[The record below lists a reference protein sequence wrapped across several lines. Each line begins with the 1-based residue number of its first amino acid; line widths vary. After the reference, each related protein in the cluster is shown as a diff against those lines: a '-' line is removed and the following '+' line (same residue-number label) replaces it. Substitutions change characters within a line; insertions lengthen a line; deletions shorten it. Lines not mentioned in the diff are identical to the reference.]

1 MIIIII
7 VSVLLIYIVLGVLY
21 ESFIHP
27 ITILSGLPSAG
38 FGALFCLWLFHAELN
53 MTAFVGIIMLIGI
66 VKKNAIMVLD
76 FALSAERKGSL
87 GSEEAIVQGCLI
99 RLRPIL
105 MTTLAAIMGALP
117 LAFGLGATGAESRQP
132 IGICVAGGLFF
143 SQLVTLYIT
152 PVYYVYLDRFGK
164 RFAAVVRRIFGR
176 GHDDRLPGRPP
187 AA

>member
-1 MIIIII
+1 
-7 VSVLLIYIVLGVLY
+7 
-21 ESFIHP
+21 
-27 ITILSGLPSAG
+27 
-38 FGALFCLWLFHAELN
+38 

-87 GSEEAIVQGCLI
+87 ESEEAVIQGCLI
-99 RLRPIL
+99 RFRPIL

-132 IGICVAGGLFF
+132 IGICVAGGLVF

-164 RFAAVVRRIFGR
+164 RFVAVVRRIFGR
-176 GHDDRLPGRPP
+176 DAEARQANRES
-187 AA
+187 AS